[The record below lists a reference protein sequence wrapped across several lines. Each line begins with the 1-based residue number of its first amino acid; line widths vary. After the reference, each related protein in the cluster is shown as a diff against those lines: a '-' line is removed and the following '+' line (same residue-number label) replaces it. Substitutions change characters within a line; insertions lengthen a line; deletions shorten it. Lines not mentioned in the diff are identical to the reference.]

1 MLRLHGCPHNMN
13 AFMVDPNFLIYRTG
27 SMMREVSG
35 VSLGWGSLLPNL
47 APIESCQSHP
57 VPYLGW
63 GGTTSPMLRW
73 GKDKLAQWFICSL
86 THSWLTTPLEMK
98 HESFQLPKKQHLPL
112 QFDWSIHRLKN
123 AKKNI
128 KNWFKM
134 FNC

>member
-86 THSWLTTPLEMK
+86 THSWIVFAYQKKKLTVGLQLLWKWSM
-98 HESFQLPKKQHLPL
+98 SLFNFQ
-112 QFDWSIHRLKN
+112 KN
-123 AKKNI
+123 NTYL
-128 KNWFKM
+128 
-134 FNC
+134 FNLTDPFIG